1 MRNRKHGDFVVISQ
15 EIWSIY
21 ESSFPPEER
30 RDLQSQKSIL
40 KCDHYHVIP
49 LRDDGNTVGFIAYWR
64 LPDLVFV
71 EHLAIKNG
79 MRGKGYGTKAIKQLT
94 AKYPS
99 VVLEVEKPTTQE
111 AKRRISFYQH
121 LGFHLNQYS
130 YMQPPY
136 DAKKQ
141 PVPLLLMTYPHQ
153 VDAAEFSL
161 IRHTLY
167 STVYKTNDAVL

>member
-1 MRNRKHGDFVVISQ
+1 MRNIKRGDFVAISN

-40 KCDHYHVIP
+40 ACDHYHVVP
-49 LRDDGNTVGFIAYWR
+49 LRDDGNIVGFIAYWQ
-64 LPDLVFV
+64 LPAIVFV
-71 EHLAIKNG
+71 EHLAIKSD
-79 MRGKGYGTKAIKQLT
+79 MRGKGHGTKAIKQLT
-94 AKYPS
+94 TKYPR
-99 VVLEVEKPTTQE
+99 VVLEVEKPITPQ

-121 LGFHLNQYS
+121 LGFHLNQYN

-141 PVPLLLMTYPHQ
+141 AVPLLLMTYPHQ
-153 VDAAEFSL
+153 VNAAEFSM
-161 IRHTLY
+161 IRHILY
-167 STVYKTNDAVL
+167 SIVYKTNDAVR